1 MCTLIVLDRMVPDFP
16 VVAAANRDEFYGR
29 PASGPQRLLDVPWI
43 VGPRDEQAG
52 GTWIGVGEGRLFA
65 GLTNRPGG
73 ADNDPNRRSRGEV
86 TLRALRAGTVEAVL
100 ADLGTLPPDRYNGFN
115 LFCSGLDGACVVSY
129 GDDSHGNNSKGN
141 DSHGNDSHSYD
152 GFVRRLSPG
161 LHIVTNR
168 GVNLLTEPKVARIRE
183 LIGDPE
189 AITTVGGA
197 IEILTRVLADHSG
210 DELLNRV
217 CIHSELY
224 GSRASSLVALHETD
238 PSRSI
243 YQHTEGPSCKAP
255 WKDVSELLWSATS
268 WHVAGGSG

>member
-65 GLTNRPGG
+65 GLTNRPAG
-73 ADNDPNRRSRGEV
+73 ADRDPNRRSRGEV
-86 TLRALRAGTVEAVL
+86 TLQALRGGTVEAVL
-100 ADLGTLPPDRYNGFN
+100 ADLGTLPSDRYNGFN

-129 GDDSHGNNSKGN
+129 GL
-141 DSHGNDSHSYD
+141 D
-152 GFVRRLSPG
+152 GFVRRLSPA

-168 GVNLLTEPKVARIRE
+168 GVNLSAEPKVARIRE
-183 LIGDPE
+183 LIGDPG
-189 AITTVGGA
+189 AISTVERA

-210 DELLNRV
+210 DELVNRV

-224 GSRASSLVALHETD
+224 GSRASSLIALHETD

-243 YQHTEGPSCKAP
+243 YQYTEGPSCKAP
-255 WKDVSELLWSATS
+255 WKDVSELLWSARG